1 MYFSNIPREKTSD
14 VKLQYVHLL
23 RQNGTEMYNP
33 SGIGMIMAPDGDAN
47 TLEFEPAG
55 IFFALRTGC
64 IEVRRHRLN
73 AKRKMVIADCPRNL
87 HQN

>member
-1 MYFSNIPREKTSD
+1 MYFSNIAREKTSD
-14 VKLQYVHLL
+14 AKLQYVHLL

-55 IFFALRTGC
+55 IFSRFGRATLKCAT
-64 IEVRRHRLN
+64 L
-73 AKRKMVIADCPRNL
+73 AKRKMVIADCLRNL

>member
-1 MYFSNIPREKTSD
+1 
-14 VKLQYVHLL
+14 VHLL

-55 IFFALRTGC
+55 IFSRLVWALKYADIGQTQNGNCRLFAQFASKL
-64 IEVRRHRLN
+64 
-73 AKRKMVIADCPRNL
+73 K
-87 HQN
+87 

>member
-1 MYFSNIPREKTSD
+1 
-14 VKLQYVHLL
+14 LQYVHLL

-55 IFFALRTGC
+55 IFSRFGQAALTT
-64 IEVRRHRLN
+64 
-73 AKRKMVIADCPRNL
+73 PT
-87 HQN
+87 

>member
-1 MYFSNIPREKTSD
+1 
-14 VKLQYVHLL
+14 VHLL

-33 SGIGMIMAPDGDAN
+33 SGIGMIMAPDGNAN

-55 IFFALRTGC
+55 IFSRFGQAARKC
-64 IEVRRHRLN
+64 ADI
-73 AKRKMVIADCPRNL
+73 AKCKRKMVIADCLRNL